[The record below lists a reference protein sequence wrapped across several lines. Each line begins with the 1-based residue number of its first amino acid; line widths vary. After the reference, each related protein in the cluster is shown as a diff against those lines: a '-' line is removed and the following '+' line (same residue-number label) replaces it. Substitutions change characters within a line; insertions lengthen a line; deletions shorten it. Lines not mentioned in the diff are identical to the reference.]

1 MQPLV
6 PVAVTRVR
14 HALRRLVYART
25 LLVALAAVLLLW
37 MLADGVQ
44 GARGGAATG
53 AKVPPVLLW
62 VALVSASLVAWW
74 LARRRVRDL
83 GDLRAA
89 LWIEERG
96 AAAGPAAGRAPSFAL
111 VTLVEAAAVL
121 DASSA
126 DTAAGSAVRSDL
138 RAVVDHPLLQ
148 ASAQAVLAG
157 TDIPRALQR
166 TARHQLLG
174 PALFVAGACTV
185 LVVAPALRRGALAP
199 TDDGVRA
206 AARTGGTPVAVPPL
220 GAWRVRVAAPA
231 YTRLA
236 PREFGDVSNVSAVRG
251 SVVQLRGSGPRP
263 DRVLERVLE
272 RALAPTP
279 DQAGGATDT
288 VPTAPRVRALVPTL
302 DGDGWQ
308 VRTVATDGP
317 VTVELA
323 RGGRARLLVIEG
335 RADSIPVVTL
345 LQPARD
351 SVFRTPVGRLALVA
365 ALRDD
370 IGLSQARFE
379 LIVTSGE
386 GERFTA
392 RTVVLGAT
400 TFSGDAAGTRRAT
413 VRATMDLT
421 GLALAAGDI
430 VHLRAIARDAHPSP
444 AREYGSSETRSFRI
458 ARAAE
463 YDSVAVEPAPPP
475 EVDRSLLSQRMLLL
489 LTEKLVRQRPVLTRR
504 AVLNESMRLARD
516 QARLRQAVGDVVF
529 QRLSGDVSGE
539 HAHSAGDGHDHGVE
553 QQQGK
558 LALTGGNAGG
568 VLEEGDDSPVIA
580 INQPLLEAYN
590 AMWDAGRALEQ
601 GEPAAA
607 IPPMRLALAAIERAR
622 AASRLYLRGTPPT
635 VIIDLAKVRLAG
647 KDTGV
652 TNARRARE
660 AMPPREAR
668 RADRLVR
675 AAQLAA
681 RDGSAAR
688 DSLAVLRADALGD
701 APAFAAA
708 VSAVLDALN
717 TGADATD
724 AFVRAR
730 RVLGVVTRTDAGVWS
745 RGGPP

>member
-1 MQPLV
+1 
-6 PVAVTRVR
+6 
-14 HALRRLVYART
+14 
-25 LLVALAAVLLLW
+25 
-37 MLADGVQ
+37 
-44 GARGGAATG
+44 
-53 AKVPPVLLW
+53 
-62 VALVSASLVAWW
+62 
-74 LARRRVRDL
+74 
-83 GDLRAA
+83 
-89 LWIEERG
+89 
-96 AAAGPAAGRAPSFAL
+96 
-111 VTLVEAAAVL
+111 
-121 DASSA
+121 
-126 DTAAGSAVRSDL
+126 
-138 RAVVDHPLLQ
+138 
-148 ASAQAVLAG
+148 
-157 TDIPRALQR
+157 
-166 TARHQLLG
+166 
-174 PALFVAGACTV
+174 
-185 LVVAPALRRGALAP
+185 
-199 TDDGVRA
+199 
-206 AARTGGTPVAVPPL
+206 
-220 GAWRVRVAAPA
+220 
-231 YTRLA
+231 
-236 PREFGDVSNVSAVRG
+236 
-251 SVVQLRGSGPRP
+251 
-263 DRVLERVLE
+263 
-272 RALAPTP
+272 
-279 DQAGGATDT
+279 
-288 VPTAPRVRALVPTL
+288 
-302 DGDGWQ
+302 
-308 VRTVATDGP
+308 
-317 VTVELA
+317 
-323 RGGRARLLVIEG
+323 
-335 RADSIPVVTL
+335 
-345 LQPARD
+345 
-351 SVFRTPVGRLALVA
+351 VGRLALEA

-400 TFSGDAAGTRRAT
+400 TFAGDAAGTRRAT

-430 VHLRAIARDAHPSP
+430 VHLRAIARDAHPSS

-475 EVDRSLLSQRMLLL
+475 AVDRSLLSQRMLLL

-516 QARLRQAVGDVVF
+516 QARLRQTVGDVVF

-539 HAHSAGDGHDHGVE
+539 HAHSAGDGHDHGIE

-558 LALTGGNAGG
+558 LALSGGNAGG

-601 GEPAAA
+601 GEPEAA

-717 TGADATD
+717 TGGDATD